1 VPHESNTQRERATEL
16 LGSGQIMRLHE
27 LVEAGIA
34 ATTVARMVKAGEIV
48 RLGRG
53 LYQVANADFGG
64 DHVLAEVAKTIPKG
78 VICLLSA
85 LAFYELTDQIPAKVW
100 IAIGLKDW
108 KPNSIG
114 TPLRIVRM
122 PGELLHQD
130 VERHT
135 IEGVPV
141 PIFSIPRTLADCF
154 RHQRRVGLTVAF
166 EALGEALR
174 NKRTTPGAIAAA
186 AEKVGSWKVMRPYLE
201 ALTING

>member
-1 VPHESNTQRERATEL
+1 MLPKPTTQRERAMEL

-27 LVEAGIA
+27 LVDAGVA
-34 ATTVARMVKAGEIV
+34 ATTVARMTKAGEIV

-53 LYQVANADFGG
+53 LYQAANADFGG
-64 DHVLAEVAKTIPKG
+64 DHVLAEVTKTIPKG

-100 IAIGLKDW
+100 VAIGRKDW
-108 KPNSIG
+108 KPNSRA
-114 TPLRIVRM
+114 TPLRVVRM
-122 PGELLHQD
+122 PSELLHQD

-135 IEGVPV
+135 IDGVSV

-154 RHQRRVGLTVAF
+154 RHQRSVGLTVVI

-174 NKRTTPGAIAAA
+174 KRRTTPAAIAVAG
-186 AEKVGSWKVMRPYLE
+186 EKVGSWKAMQPYLE

>member
-1 VPHESNTQRERATEL
+1 MPHETATQRERVIEL
-16 LGSGQIMRLHE
+16 LGSGRIMRLHE
-27 LVEAGIA
+27 MVDAGIA
-34 ATTVARMVKAGEIV
+34 ATTVARMAKAGDIV

-53 LYQVANADFGG
+53 LYQAADADFGG
-64 DHVLAEVAKTIPKG
+64 DHVLAEVAKAVPKG

-85 LAFYELTDQIPAKVW
+85 LAFYELTDQMPAKVW
-100 IAIGLKDW
+100 VAIGRKDW
-108 KPNSIG
+108 KPSATG
-114 TPLRIVRM
+114 TPLRIIRM
-122 PGELLHQD
+122 PGELLRQD

-154 RHQRRVGLTVAF
+154 RNQRSIGLAVAV

-174 NKRTTPGAIAAA
+174 KKRATPAAIAVA